1 MKKTLEWA
9 LSEILKLLGIE
20 PNFYGSVTL
29 NFQAGEVTTIDH
41 KQTLKPPASTKG

>member
-9 LSEILKLLGIE
+9 ISHILKLFDIE

-29 NFQAGEVTTIDH
+29 NFQAGEVTTIDT
-41 KQTLKPPASTKG
+41 KKTNKPPPMEK

>member
-9 LSEILKLLGIE
+9 ISHILKLFDVE

-29 NFQAGEVTTIDH
+29 NFQAGEVTTIDT
-41 KQTLKPPASTKG
+41 KQTSKPPAMEK

>member
-9 LSEILKLLGIE
+9 ISQILKLFDIE

-29 NFQAGEVTTIDH
+29 NFQAGEVTTIDT
-41 KQTLKPPASTKG
+41 KQTHKPPAMEK